1 MHRKAISSFV
11 LAGLFLVGTMGIM
24 VAQLKSKTR
33 KVHKPVSITGC
44 LTKGDE
50 AGEYAMKTSDG
61 KLYGLTSKHV
71 ILKNHIGH
79 TVGLSGYIVPESDEK
94 PEKIEARSSGT
105 AATRDID
112 MTVTKLKMISTSCT
126 Q

>member
-1 MHRKAISSFV
+1 MRKRAVSSFV
-11 LAGLFLVGTMGIM
+11 LAGLFCVGTIGP
-24 VAQLKSKTR
+24 VAAQVKSKTH

-44 LTKGDE
+44 LNKGDE
-50 AGEYAMKTSDG
+50 AGEYSMKTSDG

-71 ILKNHIGH
+71 ILKDHIGH

-94 PEKIEARSSGT
+94 PEKGEARNGGT
-105 AATRDID
+105 ASTGDID
-112 MTVTKLKMISTSCT
+112 MTVTKLKMISTSCG